1 MFLNHAAQA
10 APTNMNVGPAARAKS
25 STVFEIPSSDSE
37 ESTMEIAGGSED
49 SSEATLAMMGHNLS
63 FSTPDVARG
72 YKKVEGLGVFAVPVQ
87 RRQARSPRQGTRDE
101 TQTRITGT
109 QSYQLLNKMADGS
122 RWCLEPF

>member
-1 MFLNHAAQA
+1 
-10 APTNMNVGPAARAKS
+10 MNVGPAARAKS

-37 ESTMEIAGGSED
+37 ESTMEIAGGSEE

-87 RRQARSPRQGTRDE
+87 RRQARSPRQGTRDKGQGTRDE

>member
-37 ESTMEIAGGSED
+37 ESTMEIAGGSEE

-63 FSTPDVARG
+63 FSTPDVAS
-72 YKKVEGLGVFAVPVQ
+72 EGLQEGG
-87 RRQARSPRQGTRDE
+87 RARGFCRFSSAETGKITKTRDK
-101 TQTRITGT
+101 G
-109 QSYQLLNKMADGS
+109 
-122 RWCLEPF
+122 